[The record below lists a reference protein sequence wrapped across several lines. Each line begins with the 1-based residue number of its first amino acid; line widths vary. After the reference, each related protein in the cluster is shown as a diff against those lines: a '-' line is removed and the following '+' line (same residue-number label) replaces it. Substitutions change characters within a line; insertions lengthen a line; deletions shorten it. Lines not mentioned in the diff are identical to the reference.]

1 LTNYGTNVPEKK
13 DEVMNPDQQGHRR
26 VALVFGGSRGI
37 GAGIVERLAKEGFD
51 VALTYVSRPDAA
63 QATLGAVEAAGRR
76 GLAIQADSA
85 DPVAIR
91 AAVAEAVERLGPLD
105 AVVVNAGV
113 LRHGTIDV
121 LSIEDLDLLLNVN
134 VRGVYLAIQAGVAS
148 LRDGGRVITIGSNT
162 AIRTGMAGNTVYA
175 MTKAAVAAMVQN
187 LALDLA
193 PRRITINNVQPGPI
207 ATDMTAPFAEH
218 LQDKLKLGRM
228 GQPHEIGAL
237 VAYLAGP
244 ESGYMTGASLTIDGG
259 WVL

>member
-1 LTNYGTNVPEKK
+1 MKHDN
-13 DEVMNPDQQGHRR
+13 MSPDQQGTRR

-37 GAGIVERLAKEGFD
+37 GAGIVERLAKDGFD

-63 QATLGAVEAAGRR
+63 QAALGVVEAAGGR

-91 AAVAEAVERLGPLD
+91 AAVAAAAERLGRLD

-121 LSIEDLDLLLNVN
+121 VSLEDLDLSLSVN
-134 VRGVYLAIQAGVAS
+134 VRGVFLAIQAAVAQM
-148 LRDGGRVITIGSNT
+148 RDGGRVITIGSNT
-162 AIRTGMAGNTVYA
+162 AIRTGSPGSSVYA
-175 MTKAAVAAMVQN
+175 MTKAAVASMVQN

-193 PRRITINNVQPGPI
+193 PRGITINNVQPGPI
-207 ATDMTAPFAEH
+207 ATDMTAPFADY

-237 VAYLAGP
+237 VSYLTGP

>member
-1 LTNYGTNVPEKK
+1 MTDKQSNA
-13 DEVMNPDQQGHRR
+13 RR

-37 GAGIVERLAKEGFD
+37 GAAIAERLARDGFD

-63 QATLGAVEAAGRR
+63 QAVVGAIEAAGQR

-85 DPVAIR
+85 DPAAIR
-91 AAVAEAVERLGPLD
+91 AAVDQAVGQLGTLD

-113 LRHGTIDV
+113 LRIATVDAFT
-121 LSIEDLDLLLNVN
+121 LADLDLSLNVN
-134 VRGVYLAIQAGVAS
+134 VRGVFLAIQAAVAQ

-162 AIRTGMAGNTVYA
+162 AIRTGSPGSSVYA

-193 PRRITINNVQPGPI
+193 PRGITVNNVQPGPI
-207 ATDMTAPFAEH
+207 ATDMTAPFAEY
-218 LQDKLKLGRM
+218 LGPKLPLGRM
-228 GQPHEIGAL
+228 GQPREIGAL
-237 VAYLAGP
+237 VSYLAGP

-259 WVL
+259 FVL